1 LAEIRLKTVE
11 RAQPNFRHDFGRISS
26 KLTIIRP
33 MVGFS
38 APIWVKF
45 GLFGK
50 ISANLD
56 DIRSKSVAGIQLR
69 AFDRF

>member
-11 RAQPNFRHDFGRISS
+11 RGRNS
-26 KLTIIRP
+26 THGW
-33 MVGFS
+33 VFS
-38 APIWVKF
+38 VPIWVKF
-45 GLFGK
+45 SQFGK

-56 DIRSKSVAGIQLR
+56 DIRPKSMAEIKLR